1 MAEATQ
7 PAQASER
14 PSSIYTTYLHKA
26 DEITRALKTLRD
38 QRAALQLRF
47 SGDSTLYTAKILDVS
62 NSELLLEDIRP
73 RSGRQLMTKGR
84 AFSFSGRSAGLYVH
98 SEDNQI
104 LKIDAERGLP
114 FYRISPPTSVLCQQ
128 RRRTARFRL
137 PLRVLTSDS
146 RATLVRK
153 RDNGHESLVGRVIDI
168 SAGGCRV
175 EIDGPMD
182 PPIATDEE
190 LRSCVIKVPKL
201 PEFDAKGAIRHF
213 NYNKKSNT
221 LTCGIELTEMSVTNR
236 RRLEHFIQTL
246 SKSED

>member
-7 PAQASER
+7 SAQVADR
-14 PSSIYTTYLHKA
+14 PGSIYTTYLHKT
-26 DEITRALKTLRD
+26 DDITRALKTLRD
-38 QRAALQLRF
+38 QRAELQLRF
-47 SGDSTLYTAKILDVS
+47 SSDRTLYSAKILDVN

-73 RSGRQLMTKGR
+73 RSGRQLMTRGR
-84 AFSFSGRSAGLYVH
+84 TFSFSGRSAGLYLH
-98 SEDNQI
+98 SEDNRI
-104 LKIDAERGLP
+104 LKIDSERGLP
-114 FYRISPPTSVLCQQ
+114 FYRISLPSSVLYQQ

-137 PLRVLTSDS
+137 PLKVLTSDS
-146 RATLVRK
+146 RATLVR
-153 RDNGHESLVGRVIDI
+153 RGNSDRESVIGRVIDI

-190 LRSCVIKVPKL
+190 LRSCAIKVPGL
-201 PEFDAKGAIRHF
+201 LEFDARGAIRHF
-213 NYNKKSNT
+213 NYNKKPNT

-246 SKSED
+246 SKTAG